1 MHFSTSPVPALV
13 VAALALLAASAD
25 AAGGHGRK
33 KCHKPA
39 PAAPK
44 AVREIP
50 LAIPK
55 DQYVVAPL
63 HPGDDAFKL
72 KTGPN
77 GEYMG
82 ASRGAKQ
89 VDPIRM
95 HTVPVPRKS
104 YEPRMQIKAAY
115 VAPVAPHQS
124 LIQKPGVAIA
134 DCQFQATKPMLNL
147 DNFEQIKSIR
157 CAGNTVTI
165 TFDGDASAA
174 TAQAEW
180 TAHAAST
187 NLAVMIGAEWKCGG
201 KDTTAFRH
209 VQTVATTHNTLVL
222 KTDEATSDE
231 LVQDYAI
238 EVNQYDDVAGEQ
250 ELRKRGLFN
259 WSKGKVWPWSLY
271 VNYDKAT
278 EQPAKRDIALL
289 TTPWAG
295 AHCIDC
301 YVKGEAALKIRVTGS
316 VIVVKTYEIEL
327 SGELKANLDLLLSIY
342 QTARTDLY
350 RVPLWTLPLNP
361 VAVPGVFSLG
371 PELRLIAAISYGSDE
386 QLDVATGFDLHLPL
400 KWTMASDNG
409 LFGKPKFTSSFEP
422 AFNYHPVTAS
432 QDFSVRVAAHL
443 IPEFGVTI
451 AVLSMTAFSL
461 DFGVDNALGVQVSRG
476 KYAELQCPDGAGIGL
491 LLYRQHDVDF
501 AVRSPILNK
510 KYTLW
515 SSGRRALPC
524 PNNACNR
531 CIGGSKKN
539 ATAALL
545 PAAVTETT
553 STTAL
558 SSAPASSATATTATT
573 TSGVSTATTSTVA
586 TALIFK
592 PDSLATTV
600 TPVLSHATNTFTSFT
615 TTVTIATPT
624 PVISATTLTSAT
636 IQTPTRISTNPHV
649 KVVLPVHETI

>member
-1 MHFSTSPVPALV
+1 M
-13 VAALALLAASAD
+13 
-25 AAGGHGRK
+25 
-33 KCHKPA
+33 
-39 PAAPK
+39 
-44 AVREIP
+44 
-50 LAIPK
+50 
-55 DQYVVAPL
+55 
-63 HPGDDAFKL
+63 
-72 KTGPN
+72 GPN

-89 VDPIRM
+89 VDSIRM
-95 HTVPVPRKS
+95 RTVPVPRKS
-104 YEPRMQIKAAY
+104 YEPRTQIKAAY

-134 DCQFQATKPMLNL
+134 DCQFQTTKPMLNL
-147 DNFEQIKSIR
+147 DNFVQIKSIR

-165 TFDGDASAA
+165 AFDGDASAA
-174 TAQAEW
+174 KAQAEW
-180 TAHAAST
+180 TTHATST

-201 KDTTAFRH
+201 KDATAFRH
-209 VQTVATTHNTLVL
+209 VQAVDMTHGTLVL
-222 KTDEATSDE
+222 TTEEATSDE

-259 WSKGKVWPWSLY
+259 WSKSKVWPWSLY

-316 VIVVKTYEIEL
+316 VIVVKSYEIEL
-327 SGELKANLDLLLSIY
+327 SGDLKANLDLLLSIY

-350 RVPLWTLPLNP
+350 RVPLWALPLNP

-371 PELRLIAAISYGSDE
+371 PELRLIAAVTYGSDE
-386 QLDVATGFDLHLPL
+386 QLDVTTGFDLDLPL
-400 KWTMASDNG
+400 KWTMASDKG

-451 AVLSMTAFSL
+451 AILSMTAFSL
-461 DFGVDNALGVQVSRG
+461 DFGVDNALGVQLSRG
-476 KYAELQCPDGAGIGL
+476 KYADLRCPDGVGIGL

-545 PAAVTETT
+545 PAAAMETT
-553 STTAL
+553 TSSTALLSTT
-558 SSAPASSATATTATT
+558 SASSTATTTATT
-573 TSGVSTATTSTVA
+573 TSGLSTATASAVA
-586 TALIFK
+586 TASIST
-592 PDSLATTV
+592 PDLPSTT
-600 TPVLSHATNTFTSFT
+600 
-615 TTVTIATPT
+615 ATPT
-624 PVISATTLTSAT
+624 LSRAANTSTAPTPIGSATVSPSTTT
-636 IQTPTRISTNPHV
+636 QTMTRISTDPHV

>member
-1 MHFSTSPVPALV
+1 MHFSTSSVPALL
-13 VAALALLAASAD
+13 VAALALFVAWAD
-25 AAGGHGRK
+25 AAGVHGTK
-33 KCHKPA
+33 KCHKPGS
-39 PAAPK
+39 AAPK

-55 DQYVVAPL
+55 DQFVVAPS

-72 KTGPN
+72 KLGPN

-82 ASRGAKQ
+82 ATRGAKQ

-95 HTVPVPRKS
+95 RTVPVPRKS
-104 YEPRMQIKAAY
+104 YEPRTQIKAAY

-124 LIQKPGVAIA
+124 LTQKSGVAIA
-134 DCQFQATKPMLNL
+134 DCQFQTAKPMLNL
-147 DNFEQIKSIR
+147 DNYVQIKLIQ

-165 TFDGDASAA
+165 KFDGDASAA
-174 TAQAEW
+174 KAQAEW
-180 TAHAAST
+180 TTHAK
-187 NLAVMIGAEWKCGG
+187 LAVMIGAEWKCGG

-209 VQTVATTHNTLVL
+209 VQAVATTHNTLVL
-222 KTDEATSDE
+222 TTEEATSDE

-259 WSKGKVWPWSLY
+259 WSKGKVWPWPLY

-278 EQPAKRDIALL
+278 EQPAKHDIALL

-327 SGELKANLDLLLSIY
+327 SGELKANFDLLLSIY
-342 QTARTDLY
+342 QTASTDLY

-386 QLDVATGFDLHLPL
+386 QLDFTTGFDLNLPL

-422 AFNYHPVTAS
+422 AFNYHPVTTS

-451 AVLSMTAFSL
+451 AILSMTAFSL
-461 DFGVDNALGVQVSRG
+461 DFGVDNALGVQLSRG
-476 KYAELQCPDGAGIGL
+476 KYADLQCPDGTGIGL

-539 ATAALL
+539 ATAALM
-545 PAAVTETT
+545 PAAVAETA
-553 STTAL
+553 STAAFSSTA
-558 SSAPASSATATTATT
+558 SASSSTATTATT
-573 TSGVSTATTSTVA
+573 ISGLSTTAPTVA
-586 TALIFK
+586 TASTST
-592 PDSLATTV
+592 PESLATTA
-600 TPVLSHATNTFTSFT
+600 TSTLSRATITSISPT
-615 TTVTIATPT
+615 SIATPT
-624 PVISATTLTSAT
+624 PVGAAPVSTSTTTQMPARTS
-636 IQTPTRISTNPHV
+636 PDPHA
-649 KVVLPVHETI
+649 KVVLSAHESI